1 MQHPFRALPHGTE
14 RTDSSLPHSPLP
26 VMPQRRLNE
35 ILDVISQRFG
45 LHGLR
50 AQALPGAGITLENG
64 DALYFRADDSVD
76 TFNVYFR
83 VDVPPAMLGRS
94 NLIQLISEY
103 CFSDI
108 TRPPMIF
115 IEATEGI
122 LLLGFS
128 GIDYEHIHKDAEGQ
142 INGFFSEYRKLVEF
156 LRNEVY

>member
-1 MQHPFRALPHGTE
+1 
-14 RTDSSLPHSPLP
+14 
-26 VMPQRRLNE
+26 MPQRRLNE

-45 LHGLR
+45 LHGLQ

-64 DALYFRADDSVD
+64 DALYFRANESIE
-76 TFNVYFR
+76 TFDVYFR
-83 VDVPPAMLGRS
+83 VDVPPAMLVQS
-94 NLIQLISEY
+94 HLIHLISEN

-128 GIDYEHIHKDAEGQ
+128 GIDYENIHKDAEGQ
-142 INGFFSEYRKLVEF
+142 INGLFSVYRKLVQF